1 MTLGF
6 PQWQVAMICQD
17 GIIKAFPIDGS
28 EYSSI
33 PKLPKKK
40 CSLFIDRPF
49 YYDNFGV
56 FYKDTL
62 VYLTTDPD
70 RDVVKHK
77 ADDLFSIP
85 KHLPNT
91 RIPNQH
97 IGGQIMGVHV
107 GHYFWIIGG
116 EIDVQTPVKAYSH
129 KVQIKSSLWSLKR
142 DVWINGPEIPEGL
155 IKDSPCATAIN
166 DTFAIIINI
175 NSFTDR
181 IPVQAYDFSKGVW
194 HPMSKPPIEIP
205 LSYLDVDLV
214 TVYGHGY
221 QPYV

>member
-1 MTLGF
+1 
-6 PQWQVAMICQD
+6 MILNSS
-17 GIIKAFPIDGS
+17 F
-28 EYSSI
+28 YSLN
-33 PKLPKKK
+33 KLI
-40 CSLFIDRPF
+40 LFLSIDRSF
-49 YYDNFGV
+49 YHDNFGA
-56 FYKDTL
+56 FYKETL
-62 VYLTTDPD
+62 VYLTTNPD
-70 RDVVKHK
+70 GDVVKHK
-77 ADDLFSIP
+77 VDDLFIVP
-85 KHLPNT
+85 RHLPNT

-97 IGGQIMGVHV
+97 TGRPGGPIVGVHV

-194 HPMSKPPIEIP
+194 HPMSKPPIESP
-205 LSYLDVDLV
+205 TSYLD
-214 TVYGHGY
+214 
-221 QPYV
+221 PYCNYV

>member
-1 MTLGF
+1 
-6 PQWQVAMICQD
+6 MILNSRSY
-17 GIIKAFPIDGS
+17 ILN
-28 EYSSI
+28 
-33 PKLPKKK
+33 KLIL
-40 CSLFIDRPF
+40 SLFIDRRF
-49 YYDNFGV
+49 YFDNFGV

-62 VYLTTDPD
+62 VYLTTNPE

-77 ADDLFSIP
+77 VDDLFSVP
-85 KHLPNT
+85 RHLQNT

-97 IGGQIMGVHV
+97 SGTPLNPIIGVHV
-107 GHYFWIIGG
+107 GHYFWILGG
-116 EIDVQTPVKAYSH
+116 EMDVQTSVQTPYSIESH

-142 DVWINGPEIPEGL
+142 DVWINGPEIPEVL

-175 NSFTDR
+175 NSYMNS

-205 LSYLDVDLV
+205 MSQLDVDLALA
-214 TVYGHGY
+214 GWFI
-221 QPYV
+221 P

>member
-1 MTLGF
+1 M
-6 PQWQVAMICQD
+6 
-17 GIIKAFPIDGS
+17 
-28 EYSSI
+28 
-33 PKLPKKK
+33 
-40 CSLFIDRPF
+40 LFIDRPF

-107 GHYFWIIGG
+107 GHYFWIFKGYA
-116 EIDVQTPVKAYSH
+116 EFHSMNHYDSH
-129 KVQIKSSLWSLKR
+129 KLEIKSSLWSLKK
-142 DVWINGPEIPEGL
+142 DTWINGPEIPEGL
-155 IKDSPCATAIN
+155 IRESPCATAIN

-175 NSFTDR
+175 NSYADS
-181 IPVQAYDFSKGVW
+181 IPAQAYDFSKGVW
-194 HPMSKPPIEIP
+194 HPMLKPPIQIP
-205 LSYLDVDLV
+205 TSQFSLGPARLYCPCSCTAIYEK
-214 TVYGHGY
+214 TYR
-221 QPYV
+221 Q

>member
-1 MTLGF
+1 
-6 PQWQVAMICQD
+6 MILNSS
-17 GIIKAFPIDGS
+17 F
-28 EYSSI
+28 YSLN
-33 PKLPKKK
+33 KLI
-40 CSLFIDRPF
+40 LFLSIDRSF
-49 YYDNFGV
+49 YHDNFGA

-62 VYLTTDPD
+62 VYLTTNPD
-70 RDVVKHK
+70 GDVVKHK
-77 ADDLFSIP
+77 VDDLFIVP
-85 KHLPNT
+85 RHLPNT

-97 IGGQIMGVHV
+97 TGRPGGPIVGVHV

-205 LSYLDVDLV
+205 LSYLDMELSI
-214 TVYGHGY
+214 VYGHGY